1 MGDMTPIHYK
11 VHLEPDLE
19 QFRFEGEVEI
29 VLKAD
34 QPVREIPLN
43 ALDLA
48 VWNCELVTD
57 GQRETCPF
65 TVDPKKEALRVMLPG
80 DKTGHISLAIQY
92 TGKINS
98 KMAGFYRTKYMVA
111 GKETYAAVT
120 QFEESDARRAFPC
133 FDHPA
138 MKATFDVE
146 MVIDK
151 ALVAISN
158 APVREDRALDDGR
171 KSILFERTPR
181 MSTYLLFFGV
191 GEFVFTENT
200 GKVLVRVATMRGME
214 KQARFALAFARKS
227 LEFSEDYY
235 GIDYPL
241 PKLDLVAVADFAAGA
256 MENWGAIT
264 FRENLLLHDP
274 DVTSK
279 AGEERICV
287 VIAHEVAHQWF
298 GNLVTPSD
306 WRYLWLNESFATYFG
321 YGVVH
326 HVYPEWDLWHQ
337 FLHGQTEVAL
347 DRDALRET
355 FPIEIPGGEH
365 VVINVSTA
373 PIIYN
378 KGGSL
383 LREIEAYVGKEN
395 FRKGLH
401 LYLGKH
407 AYGNASSHHLWE
419 SLEGVSEKPI
429 GKMMKGWIEQPGFPL
444 VHVKKEKD
452 QLVVTQERFTY
463 VPHESH
469 QEWLIPL
476 AIRVFSAHGGSRTVT
491 TLLEGKSAMIEIG
504 ADAAAYK
511 VNPGQSGFYRVR
523 YHDVRNWQEL
533 GNRVQD
539 KSLCPEDRWGL
550 QNDLYALVKKGDVNL
565 DEYLAFLAHYAGE
578 DAFLPLISIGAN
590 LYHAY
595 LVMDA
600 RRRERIASV
609 GRSLFERVL
618 SSIGYEPRGGET
630 HTTSILREQCIWY
643 AVVYGSKPVSEL
655 AERMFSAL
663 LEGKKV
669 HPDMMKSVFQV
680 GAFCG
685 GEETLDWLT
694 NRAGASESE
703 HERMNILV
711 ALGCFK
717 DRALIER
724 AQQYVLDKVPDRNKF
739 VPIGIMAENPYAM
752 PFMWPWYVSSR
763 KKLEQLPPVHYQRV
777 LAAVIPWG
785 GLGREEEVKA
795 FFEEHALEERNVV
808 RLSLEKLE
816 INEKMRRVEAELCS
830 NEP

>member
-11 VHLEPDLE
+11 IHLEPDLE
-19 QFRFEGEVEI
+19 RFRFEGAVEI
-29 VLKAD
+29 LLKAD

-48 VWNCELVTD
+48 VWTCELVTEP
-57 GQRETCPF
+57 QREMCLF
-65 TVDPKKEALRVMLPG
+65 TVDGKKEVLRVMLP
-80 DKTGHISLAIQY
+80 DERTGLISLAIRY
-92 TGKINS
+92 TGEINS
-98 KMAGFYRTKYMVA
+98 KMAGFYRTKYLVA
-111 GKETYAAVT
+111 GKERYAAVT

-146 MVIDK
+146 MVLDK
-151 ALVAISN
+151 SLAAISN
-158 APVREDRALDDGR
+158 TPVQEKRTRDDGR
-171 KSILFERTPR
+171 VSIRFERTPK

-191 GEFVFTENT
+191 GEFAFTEDA
-200 GKVLVRVATMRGME
+200 GRVLLRVVTTPGME

-235 GIDYPL
+235 GIPYPL
-241 PKLDLVAVADFAAGA
+241 SKLDLIAVADFAAGA

-274 DVTSK
+274 EVTSK

-321 YGVVH
+321 YGVVDH
-326 HVYPEWDLWHQ
+326 IYPQWDLWHQ

-383 LREIEAYVGKEN
+383 LRDIEAYVGKEN
-395 FRKGLH
+395 FQKGLH
-401 LYLGKH
+401 RYLAKH
-407 AYGNASSHHLWE
+407 AYENASSHHLWE
-419 SLEGVSEKPI
+419 SLEEVSAKPVSRI
-429 GKMMKGWIEQPGFPL
+429 MKRWIEQPGFPL
-444 VHVKKEKD
+444 VHVQRED
-452 QLVVTQERFTY
+452 DRLVVSQERFTY
-463 VPHESH
+463 ISHESS

-476 AIRVFSAHGGSRTVT
+476 AVRVFNARGESKTVT
-491 TLLEGKSAMIEIG
+491 TLLEGRSKAVEIG
-504 ADAAAYK
+504 ADVAAYK
-511 VNPGQSGFYRVR
+511 INPGQSGFYRVQ
-523 YHDVRNWQEL
+523 YHDLTNWQEL
-533 GNRVQD
+533 GNRVRD
-539 KSLCPEDRWGL
+539 KSLGPEDRWGL
-550 QNDLYALVKKGDVNL
+550 QHDLYALVKKGDSTL
-565 DEYLAFLAHYAGE
+565 DDYLAFLDHYGEE

-595 LVMDA
+595 LVMDDGK
-600 RRRERIASV
+600 REKISWV

-618 SSIGYEPRGGET
+618 SSISYEPRAGET
-630 HTTSILREQCIWY
+630 HATSILREQCMWY
-643 AVVYGSKPVSEL
+643 AVVYGSRAASEFGQ
-655 AERMFSAL
+655 RRFHAL
-663 LEGKKV
+663 LEGEKV
-669 HPDMMKSVFQV
+669 HPDTMKSLFQV
-680 GAFCG
+680 GAFF
-685 GEETLDWLT
+685 GEGDTFDWFT
-694 NRAGASESE
+694 NRANASESE
-703 HERMNILV
+703 HERMNILM

-717 DRALIER
+717 DKALTER
-724 AQQYVLDKVPDRNKF
+724 AQQYVLDDVPDRNKF
-739 VPIGIMAENPYAM
+739 VPIGVMAENPYAM
-752 PFMWPWYVSSR
+752 PSMWPWYVSAR
-763 KKLEQLPPVHYQRV
+763 KRLELLPPVHYERI

-785 GLGREEEVKA
+785 GLGRQEEVKA
-795 FFEEHALEERNVV
+795 FFEAYPLKEGGVV
-808 RLSLEKLE
+808 SLSLEKLE
-816 INEKMRRVEAELCS
+816 INERMRTGSVPRHDET
-830 NEP
+830 